1 MTSTGRAGKFI
12 DPLGY
17 LMGKRYPGALNWFY
31 HWQVAP
37 NVKLIR

>member
-17 LMGKRYPGALNWFY
+17 LLGKRYPGALHWFY
-31 HWQVAP
+31 PGKW
-37 NVKLIR
+37 LRM